1 MVIILSEL
9 FWADKSAQQVIDR
22 DPESDLYI
30 TECGLGASGI
40 PHVGSVGDGIRSYV
54 VSLAIEDKGKRSFF
68 QAYSDDR
75 DGLRK
80 IPYGFPA
87 SLREYIGNPVSHIPD
102 PFGCHDSFGAH
113 ISSLLTDAF
122 DDIGI
127 EYKFQSSD
135 KAYYDG
141 ELDTEI
147 MELLSRHKEAGEIIK
162 EVTGQ
167 DKYLTQYPYFAIC
180 EECGKI
186 YTTRVTGF
194 DEKAK
199 KISYVCD
206 GEFTGKDSNTGE
218 DIHITG
224 CGHVGSA
231 DIRQGK
237 LAWKVEFAARWKAFD
252 IAFEAFGKDILESVK
267 VNDIIEERL
276 LGTKAP
282 VHAFYEMFVER
293 GGGKISKSKGN
304 VFTPQKWLSYG
315 NPDSLVL
322 LMLKRLAYSR
332 VVDLLE
338 IPKLMDEVDNL
349 HDVYFNKA
357 KVKNDRERE
366 HMNRMYEYINFLK
379 VPSKAEL
386 TIPYNVV
393 ANIVS
398 VIPENLPNR
407 DDVIINIL
415 KNCGKLPA
423 EITSKEQEI
432 VVDRIGYAT
441 RWLKEN
447 GDVERERIEL
457 DEGESKAL
465 SSLLETLNGE
475 MDGELIQNTI
485 FQTAK
490 DNDLKPAKFFKLIY
504 TMLLGVPRGPRAG
517 NLIKTIGMER
527 VKEIIRQELG

>member
-1 MVIILSEL
+1 LSEL
-9 FWADKSAQQVIDR
+9 FWADKSAQQVIER
-22 DPESDLYI
+22 DPDSDLYV

-54 VSLAIEDKGKRSFF
+54 LSLAIEDKGKKSIF

-87 SLREYIGNPVSHIPD
+87 SLKEYIGNPVSHIPD

-135 KAYYDG
+135 KAYIDG
-141 ELDTEI
+141 NLDNEI
-147 MELLSRHKEAGEIIK
+147 VTLLSKHKEAGQIIK

-167 DKYLTQYPYFAIC
+167 EKYLEQYPYFAIC
-180 EECGKI
+180 EQCGKI
-186 YTTRVTGF
+186 YTTRVTDF
-194 DEKAK
+194 DEKDMTV
-199 KISYVCD
+199 SYVCD
-206 GEFTGKDSNTGE
+206 GKFTGKDSNTGE
-218 DIHITG
+218 NIEING
-224 CGHVGSA
+224 CGHVGKSNV
-231 DIRQGK
+231 RNGK

-252 IAFEAFGKDILESVK
+252 VAFEAFGKDILESVK
-267 VNDIIEERL
+267 VNDVIEERL
-276 LGTKAP
+276 LSHKPP

-338 IPKLMDEVDNL
+338 IPKLMGEVDYL
-349 HDVYFNKA
+349 HDVFFNKT
-357 KVKNDRERE
+357 KVKNKKEKE
-366 HMNRMYEYINFLK
+366 HMERMYQYINFLK
-379 VPSKAEL
+379 TPKSPKV

-393 ANIVS
+393 ANVVS
-398 VIPENLPNR
+398 VIPEDLENR
-407 DDVIINIL
+407 GDIVVNIL
-415 KNCGKLPA
+415 QNSGKIPRDIDDEGLS
-423 EITSKEQEI
+423 EVHKRVS
-432 VVDRIGYAT
+432 YAT
-441 RWLKEN
+441 EWLKES
-447 GDVERERIEL
+447 GYEFDRGKIEL
-457 DEGESKAL
+457 GEDEKKAL
-465 SSLLETLNGE
+465 ESLLMTLDETL
-475 MDGELIQNTI
+475 DGEKIQNTI

-490 DNDLKPAKFFKLIY
+490 DNGLKPAKFFKIIY
-504 TMLLGVPRGPRAG
+504 SLLLGVDRGPKAG
-517 NLIKTIGMER
+517 NLIKTIGVQR
-527 VKEIIRQELG
+527 AKEIFKGEL

>member
-1 MVIILSEL
+1 LSEL

-22 DPESDLYI
+22 DPESDIYV

-40 PHVGSVGDGIRSYV
+40 PHVGSLGDGIRSYV
-54 VSLAIEDKGKRSFF
+54 VTLAIENKGKNSFF

-80 IPYGFPA
+80 IPYGFPS
-87 SLREYIGNPVSHIPD
+87 SLKEYIGNPVSHIPD

-122 DDIGI
+122 DRIGI
-127 EYKFQSSD
+127 DYKFQSSD
-135 KAYYDG
+135 QAYNKG
-141 ELDTEI
+141 MLDREI
-147 MELLSRHKEAGEIIK
+147 MELLSKHKEAGQIIK
-162 EVTGQ
+162 DVTDQ

-194 DEKAK
+194 DESKRTV
-199 KISYVCD
+199 SYVCD
-206 GEFTGKDSNTGE
+206 GEFVGKDSNTGE
-218 DIHITG
+218 DIHIKG
-224 CGHVGSA
+224 CGHEGKC

-267 VNDIIEERL
+267 VNDVIEEKL
-276 LGTKAP
+276 LSAKAP

-315 NPDSLVL
+315 SPDSLVL

-338 IPKLMDEVDNL
+338 IPKLMDEVDYL
-349 HDVYFNKA
+349 HDVYFKKE
-357 KVKNDRERE
+357 KVNNEKERS
-366 HMNRMYEYINFLK
+366 HLIRMYEYIKFLNL
-379 VPSKAEL
+379 PDSPGL

-393 ANIVS
+393 ANVAS
-398 VIPENLPNR
+398 VIPVDTPNR
-407 DDVIINIL
+407 DDIIINIL
-415 KNCGKLPA
+415 RNCGKIP
-423 EITSKEQEI
+423 QEI
-432 VVDRIGYAT
+432 DEEHMGEALRRIGYAT
-441 RWLKEN
+441 NWLQET
-447 GDVERERIEL
+447 GDVEREKIEI
-457 DEGESKAL
+457 DQRESDAL
-465 SSLLETLNGE
+465 SVLLDTLDDG
-475 MDGELIQNTI
+475 MDAEKIQNTI

-490 DNDLKPAKFFKLIY
+490 DHDLKPAKFFKLIY
-504 TMLLGVPRGPRAG
+504 SILLGVPRGPRAG
-517 NLIKTIGMER
+517 SLIETIGMER
-527 VKEIIRQELG
+527 AKELIRQELN